1 MKNSTLL
8 LPSHIYRRR
17 PENNGKVNASIK
29 AHTERTFGEITMMLM
44 MALKKII
51 SYTFFSVYFFCT
63 GIIHAGRQLLRHS
76 VLWSSKHGEN
86 TKLFSLF
93 IIM

>member
-51 SYTFFSVYFFCT
+51 SYTFSLYIFLHRNYTC
-63 GIIHAGRQLLRHS
+63 RQTTPSPQR
-76 VLWSSKHGEN
+76 
-86 TKLFSLF
+86 SLV
-93 IIM
+93 IEAWRKY